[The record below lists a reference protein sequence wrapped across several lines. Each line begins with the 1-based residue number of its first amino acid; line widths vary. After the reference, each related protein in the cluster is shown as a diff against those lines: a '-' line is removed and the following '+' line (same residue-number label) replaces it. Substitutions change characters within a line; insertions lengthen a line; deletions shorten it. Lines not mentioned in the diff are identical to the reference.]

1 MHVGG
6 KAFFIFLFFIL
17 PYSFLCAL
25 LRAFKGGFLIIDHW
39 KGGVILMVV
48 IILIEELRETK
59 RKNKAGENLDQL
71 LGMPPL
77 NTCGKVFFT
86 SKSKL
91 NINMLQLGKTTNLL
105 III

>member
-1 MHVGG
+1 MHIGG
-6 KAFFIFLFFIL
+6 KAFFILLFFIL
-17 PYSFLCAL
+17 PSSFLCAL
-25 LRAFKGGFLIIDHW
+25 LRAFKGDHR

-48 IILIEELRETK
+48 IIVIEELRETK

-77 NTCGKVFFT
+77 NTRGKVFFA

-91 NINMLQLGKTTNLL
+91 NVNMLQLGKTTNLL